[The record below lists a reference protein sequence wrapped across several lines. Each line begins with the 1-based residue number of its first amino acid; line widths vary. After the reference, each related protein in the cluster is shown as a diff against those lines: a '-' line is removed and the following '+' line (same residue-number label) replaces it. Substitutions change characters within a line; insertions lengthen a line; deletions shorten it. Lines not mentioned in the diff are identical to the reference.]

1 MVVMPWDTNSSAPH
15 AQRPGAAN
23 RLHPCH
29 ARRRLRAEDELG
41 LQRYKRVVAP
51 GVRVEAGGRDLLR
64 RLKDRL
70 PPCDGSAAWPM
81 KPKCVSDSDDQ
92 QQGVG
97 EDAWNSCAVASVPT
111 QHANPK
117 VKLLRTSICFE
128 AARDRKKGD
137 LPAPAKP
144 SHSSD
149 FNAPAVSNTYKPCS
163 GTRHAGPA
171 SGAGPGCPGARSVE
185 WVHFTLPAGTSVA
198 ARC

>member
-1 MVVMPWDTNSSAPH
+1 MVRPRGVWDKHGGDALGHQQLRAH

-97 EDAWNSCAVASVPT
+97 EDAWNSCAVASVRRSTPIPRS
-111 QHANPK
+111 NF
-117 VKLLRTSICFE
+117 S
-128 AARDRKKGD
+128 ARASALKRPEIERRGS
-137 LPAPAKP
+137 AGACQTKP
-144 SHSSD
+144 
-149 FNAPAVSNTYKPCS
+149 
-163 GTRHAGPA
+163 
-171 SGAGPGCPGARSVE
+171 
-185 WVHFTLPAGTSVA
+185 
-198 ARC
+198 